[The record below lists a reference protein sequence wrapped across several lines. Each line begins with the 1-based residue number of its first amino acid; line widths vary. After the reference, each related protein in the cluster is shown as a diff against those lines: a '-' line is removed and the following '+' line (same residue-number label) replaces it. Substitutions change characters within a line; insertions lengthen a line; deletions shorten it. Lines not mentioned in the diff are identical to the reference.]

1 MLKQQI
7 NFEWSIGDDEF
18 GALFQPQVSDATLT
32 QAHTPEHNARPML
45 PVHSPSWLPSAAVEP
60 GQLLST
66 AELQFLRQRL
76 RDLLLIG
83 LAAILLG
90 SMPFTP
96 EQVAQRRAEEGVT
109 AALAAEY
116 TTWQQKDRDGFTA
129 LLDLPTADRWQ
140 WEWRDYWSLSPA
152 DFADLGLSVQRVD
165 RQGALVRVATLV
177 TRPSTKWWRSSP
189 YREIRFYRETP
200 TGWLRTLPPESYW
213 GAQHIRETAHLRF
226 EYRTQ
231 DAAVIEPQ
239 VDRLEALYQEL
250 YQFLALDP
258 DTREKWTFILVPDR
272 TDGRTSDYY
281 RTEYTS
287 PALSEVPAMLSDQE
301 YVAQMMVS
309 NMASQA
315 VYGAS
320 PNRRNYL
327 YTWEMVVWSLYGWLR
342 SDLLDQRSPWHAQA
356 QVVFKAALPERLPLR
371 LADIENWPDDS
382 RPAQERIMRQ
392 YMVSE
397 SIIDFAMHTYG
408 RSTMPA
414 LLTGL
419 ERERDWDRLTTTVFG
434 VSATTFEAAWN
445 RYLAQTY
452 LDQAE

>member
-7 NFEWSIGDDEF
+7 NFEWSVGDDEF
-18 GALFQPQVSDATLT
+18 GALLQSNHSDGSF
-32 QAHTPEHNARPML
+32 ARPHTNDTNPL
-45 PVHSPSWLPSAAVEP
+45 TTAHSHSQFWLPPHPMEPSQWLSSAE
-60 GQLLST
+60 S
-66 AELQFLRQRL
+66 QFLRHRL

-83 LAAILLG
+83 VAAILLG

-96 EQVAQRRAEEGVT
+96 DQVEQRHAEEGVT

-116 TTWQQKDRDGFTA
+116 TAWQQKDRDGFAA

-140 WEWRDYWSLSPA
+140 WEWRDYWSLAPA
-152 DFADLGLSVQRVD
+152 DFADLGLTVQRID
-165 RQGALVRVATLV
+165 RQGELVRVATLV

-189 YREIRFYRETP
+189 YREIRFYREAP
-200 TGWLRTLPPESYW
+200 AGWLRTLPPDSYW
-213 GAQHIRETAHLRF
+213 GAQQSRETAHLRF

-231 DAAVIEPQ
+231 DAEVIEPQ

-281 RTEYTS
+281 RSEYTS

-309 NMASQA
+309 SMASQA

-327 YTWEMVVWSLYGWLR
+327 HRWEMVVWSLYGWLR

-356 QVVFKAALPERLPLR
+356 QTVFKAALPDRLPLR
-371 LADIENWPDDS
+371 LDDIENWPDDN

-414 LLTGL
+414 FLTGL
-419 ERERDWDRLTTTVFG
+419 ERERDWDRLITTVFG
-434 VSATTFEAAWN
+434 VSASTFEAAWN

>member
-1 MLKQQI
+1 MLKQSI
-7 NFEWSIGDDEF
+7 NFEWSVGDNEF
-18 GALFQPQVSDATLT
+18 DALLQPQENEVVFTRQSAMTTTPLT
-32 QAHTPEHNARPML
+32 TALSHSQSWRPTH
-45 PVHSPSWLPSAAVEP
+45 PVEP
-60 GQLLST
+60 SQWLSS
-66 AELQFLRQRL
+66 AEVQFLRHRL
-76 RDLLLIG
+76 RDLLLMG
-83 LAAILLG
+83 LAVLLLG
-90 SMPFTP
+90 SIPFTP
-96 EQVAQRRAEEGVT
+96 EQVEQRRAEEGIT

-116 TTWQQKDRDGFTA
+116 TAWRQKDRDGFTA

-140 WEWRDYWSLSPA
+140 WEWRDYWSLAPTT
-152 DFADLGLSVQRVD
+152 FTDLGLTVQRID
-165 RQGALVRVATLV
+165 RQEELVRVATLV
-177 TRPSTKWWRSSP
+177 TRPSTRWWRSSP

-200 TGWLRTLPPESYW
+200 TGWRRTLPPDHYW
-213 GAQHIRETAHLRF
+213 GVQQVRETTHLRF
-226 EYRTQ
+226 EYRAH
-231 DAAVIEPQ
+231 DAEVIEPQ
-239 VDRLEALYQEL
+239 MARLEALYQEL
-250 YQFLALDP
+250 YHFLALEP
-258 DTREKWTFILVPDR
+258 DTPDKWTFILMPDR
-272 TDGRTSDYY
+272 TDGRTSYYY

-309 NMASQA
+309 SMVSQA
-315 VYGAS
+315 VYGVS

-327 YTWEMVVWSLYGWLR
+327 HTWEMVVWSLYGWLR

-356 QVVFKAALPERLPLR
+356 QAVFKAALPARLPLR
-371 LADIENWPDDS
+371 LNDIENWPDDS

-397 SIIDFAMHTYG
+397 SIIDFAMNTYG

-419 ERERDWDRLTTTVFG
+419 EQERDWDRLTTTVFG

-445 RYLAQTY
+445 RYLVQTY

>member
-7 NFEWSIGDDEF
+7 NFEWSVGDDEF
-18 GALFQPQVSDATLT
+18 GALFQPQESDVAFTRPHTTDASPLT
-32 QAHTPEHNARPML
+32 TALAH
-45 PVHSPSWLPSAAVEP
+45 SQSWLPAHPVEP
-60 GQLLST
+60 GQLLSS

-96 EQVAQRRAEEGVT
+96 EQVEQRHAEEGVT

-116 TTWQQKDRDGFTA
+116 TAWQQKDRDGFTA
-129 LLDLPTADRWQ
+129 LLDLPSADRWQ
-140 WEWRDYWSLSPA
+140 WEWRDYWSLAPA

-165 RQGALVRVATLV
+165 RQGEFVRVATLV

-213 GAQHIRETAHLRF
+213 GAQQIRETAHLRF

-309 NMASQA
+309 SMASQA

-327 YTWEMVVWSLYGWLR
+327 HTWEMVVWSLYGWLR

-371 LADIENWPDDS
+371 LADIENWPDDN

-419 ERERDWDRLTTTVFG
+419 EQERDWERLTTTVFG
-434 VSATTFEAAWN
+434 VSASAFEAAWN